1 MLDVQPK
8 KRTRE
13 LPEKVCRRP
22 SNAAT
27 GAASMKSETSLPAA
41 RARFPGLYMLDVE
54 SILLLTQRSNNE
66 MGRFCY

>member
-1 MLDVQPK
+1 
-8 KRTRE
+8 
-13 LPEKVCRRP
+13 
-22 SNAAT
+22 
-27 GAASMKSETSLPAA
+27 MKSETSLPAA